1 MGLIIR
7 QSVKSSVG
15 YYLGIIIGAINT
27 LFIAT
32 HFLSTDQLAVSR
44 LLLENSL
51 IFATF
56 VHLGSPFI
64 IDKYFARFKN
74 EDNGHN
80 GILVLMLLFSIVGF
94 LIFFV
99 PFILINE
106 EFKSLFLEKSPSV
119 IPYLWLSMP
128 MAFFWA
134 IVMVFEAYSRANK
147 RVAVPTFLRET
158 LFRILN
164 ISVIILFG
172 LGYFSFSTF
181 LILNVLIILVIIF
194 LLILYLYRLG
204 KLHFNLSFL
213 KIDKGLIVEAAK
225 FGGLVII
232 GSLGVNLIMFI
243 DRNIIAQKI
252 GTEAVAIFVISS
264 YIATTIEIPAKA
276 LKSISVPILS
286 ENIFHSDFKKVDEIY
301 KKSALN
307 LMLIGGIMLVL
318 VSINIETILNLLPKR
333 EIYSQGKWIVIIIAA
348 AKWIEMSLGLNNEV
362 IAYSKYYK
370 FNTLLVILM
379 AVAVVLLNYLL
390 IPKFGLLGSALAT
403 AFVTLFSSIFR
414 LIFVQNKF
422 GMNPLTFKELIIIFM
437 FGILVLIG
445 IIIPDLGISK
455 LLMIA
460 SIFLKSI
467 IIVIIF
473 SFLLIKFN
481 ISQDITYIY
490 LNLKRKFL

>member
-15 YYLGIIIGAINT
+15 YYLGIILGAINT

-32 HFLSTDQLAVSR
+32 HFLSADQLAVSR

-64 IDKYFARFKN
+64 IDKFFARFKN

-80 GILVLMLLFSIVGF
+80 GILVLMLLFPVVGF
-94 LIFFV
+94 LVFFI
-99 PFILINE
+99 PFILING
-106 EFKSLFLEKSPSV
+106 EFNSLFLEKSPSV
-119 IPYLWLSMP
+119 IPYLWLSLP

-134 IVMVFEAYSRANK
+134 FVMIFEAYSRANK

-158 LFRILN
+158 LFRVLN
-164 ISVIILFG
+164 ISTIIFFG
-172 LGYFSFSTF
+172 LGYISFSTF
-181 LILNVLIILVIIF
+181 LKLNVLIILVIIL

-213 KIDKGLIVEAAK
+213 KIKKGLIIEAAK
-225 FGGLVII
+225 FGCLVII

-243 DRNIIAQKI
+243 DRNIIAQEI
-252 GTEAVAIFVISS
+252 GTEAVAIFVIST
-264 YIATTIEIPAKA
+264 YIASTIEIPAKA

-318 VSINIETILNLLPKR
+318 VSINIETILNLLPKK
-333 EIYSQGKWIVIIIAA
+333 EIYSQGKWIVIIIAC
-348 AKWIEMSLGLNNEV
+348 AKWIEMSLGLNNEM

-379 AVAVVLLNYLL
+379 AASVVLLNYLL
-390 IPKFGLLGSALAT
+390 IPKLGLLGSALAT

-422 GMNPLTFKELIIIFM
+422 GINPLSFKELIIVFM

-445 IIIPDLGISK
+445 ILIPDLGVSR
-455 LLMIA
+455 LQMIG
-460 SIFLKSI
+460 SIFVKSI
-467 IIVIIF
+467 IIVVIF
-473 SFLLIKFN
+473 SFLLIRFN

-490 LNLKRKFL
+490 LNLKKRFL